1 MCQGVFAFARDVII
15 WLKQQEVN
23 RLIRAVLF
31 DLDETLILDEAV
43 TREAFM
49 AAAALAGP
57 GVDAGQLA
65 ARAWEEARRL
75 WAEGPHAAYCERIGH
90 SAAEGLWARYDRGD
104 HPDILGLRAWAP
116 GYRVAVWR
124 RALAAQGVQDD
135 ALAAAMAERF
145 MDARRRYPR
154 YPEVD
159 PLLAALRERGYLL
172 GIVTN
177 GVPDLQRTK
186 LAGSGL
192 EKEFDAVAISGEIDC
207 GKPDP
212 GIFHHICRELGV
224 APEEAVMVGDNPGR
238 DVAGGRAAGLLTVWV
253 QRVGRARDAR
263 YPADLECTDL
273 SALLPWL
280 EKRG

>member
-1 MCQGVFAFARDVII
+1 MVR
-15 WLKQQEVN
+15 WLKQQEVEN
-23 RLIRAVLF
+23 LVRAVLF
-31 DLDETLILDEAV
+31 DLDETLILDEPV
-43 TREAFM
+43 TREALA

-57 GVDAGQLA
+57 RVDAERLA

-90 SAAEGLWARYDRGD
+90 SAGEGLWARYDRGE
-104 HPDILGLRAWAP
+104 HPEILGLRAWTP

-124 RALAAQGVQDD
+124 SALAEQGVRDD
-135 ALAAAMAERF
+135 ALAEAMAERF
-145 MDARRRYPR
+145 AAARRRYPR

-159 PLLAALRERGYLL
+159 PLLSALRERGYVL

-192 EKEFDAVAISGEIDC
+192 EAEFDAVVISGEIDC

-212 GIFHHICRELGV
+212 GIFRHICRELGV
-224 APEEAVMVGDNPGR
+224 SPAEAVMVGDNPGR
-238 DVAGGRAAGLLTVWV
+238 DVAGGQAAGLLTVWV
-253 QRVGRARDAR
+253 QRGGRARDEL

-280 EKRG
+280 AKLG